1 MPKNELPEVI
11 AFDGE
16 TCVGMGA
23 LPEVARAVK
32 AHVQRHKAA
41 QVLIFDGATSRPI
54 ELDLRGTLEQVLA
67 RLPKPAAPEEAPE
80 ENRGPGRPKL
90 GVVAREV
97 TLLPHHWEW
106 LNAQPGGASV
116 ALRKLVEQAR
126 RDNADADRI
135 REARESVY
143 RFMVAV
149 AGSAPRFEDG
159 ARALF
164 AGEDEAFREV
174 IKRWPKD
181 PREHLRRLHAAVS

>member
-16 TCVGMGA
+16 ACVGMGA
-23 LPEVARAVK
+23 LTEVARAVK
-32 AHVQRHKAA
+32 VHVQKHKAA
-41 QVLIFDGATSRPI
+41 QVLVFDGATSRPI
-54 ELDLRGTLEQVLA
+54 ELDLRGTLDQVLA
-67 RLPKPAAPEEAPE
+67 RLPNPMTQAVVQEES
-80 ENRGPGRPKL
+80 RGPGRPKL

-97 TLLPHHWEW
+97 TLLPRHWEW

-126 RDNADADRI
+126 RDNADADRV

-143 RFMVAV
+143 RFMVAA
-149 AGSAPRFEDG
+149 AGNAPRFEDA

-181 PREHLRRLHAAVS
+181 LRGHLRSLHAAVS